1 MPQSIQDECNPMSSV
16 AHSPD
21 FGGKRQILDMPEDE
35 VSSLVDDE
43 EDVGLIDT
51 TNIDEMEAF
60 VQVINV
66 K

>member
-1 MPQSIQDECNPMSSV
+1 MSSV

-21 FGGKRQILDMPEDE
+21 FGGKRQSFPQILDMPEDE

-43 EDVGLIDT
+43 EDVALIDT

-60 VQVINV
+60 VKVINV